1 MTESDAPGE
10 RTIRLLLVDDHA
22 LFREGLTRLLG
33 AEADFQVVG
42 QCSTVKDALD
52 VLSAEPVDV
61 VLLDVDLGPE
71 RGSELMAGARR
82 IGFRGRVLVVTAG
95 LRDDEAAFFLRE
107 GAAGIFLKHDSPA
120 VLARSIRRVMDG
132 EASIDQRLLAGLMR
146 SGGEGGDEP
155 ERAALT
161 ERERGVLRG
170 VFEGQANKEIAAA
183 LGISESSVKAAL
195 QQLFQKTGVRTRS
208 QLVRIALEQ
217 YRDQL

>member
-1 MTESDAPGE
+1 MTAPSSSP
-10 RTIRLLLVDDHA
+10 RTIRLVLVDDHA

-33 AEADFQVVG
+33 AEPDFQVVG
-42 QCSTVKDALD
+42 QCAAVKEALD
-52 VLSAEPVDV
+52 LLSAEPVDV

-71 RGSELMAGARR
+71 RGSEFMAGARR

-107 GAAGIFLKHDSPA
+107 GAAGIFMKHDSPA
-120 VLARSIRRVMDG
+120 VLARSIRHVMDG
-132 EASIDQRLLAGLMR
+132 EASIDQRLLTGLMR
-146 SGGEGGDEP
+146 TGSEEEEP
-155 ERAALT
+155 GRAALT

-170 VFEGQANKEIAAA
+170 VFEGQANKEIGAA

-208 QLVRIALEQ
+208 QLVRIALEP

>member
-1 MTESDAPGE
+1 MTTPGPPD
-10 RTIRLLLVDDHA
+10 RTIRIVLVDDHA
-22 LFREGLTRLLG
+22 LFREGLSRLLG
-33 AEADFQVVG
+33 TEPDFQVVA
-42 QCSTVKDALD
+42 QCGTVKDALD
-52 VLSAEPVDV
+52 VLSREPVDV

-71 RGSELMAGARR
+71 RGSEFMAGARR

-95 LRDDEAAFFLRE
+95 LRDDEAAYFLRE

-120 VLARSIRRVMDG
+120 VLARSIRHVMDG

-146 SGGEGGDEP
+146 TASEEEEP
-155 ERAALT
+155 GRAALT
-161 ERERGVLRG
+161 DRERGVLRG
-170 VFEGQANKEIAAA
+170 VFEGQANKEIAAQ

>member
-1 MTESDAPGE
+1 MMAPDTPE
-10 RTIRLLLVDDHA
+10 VRTIRLLLVDDHA

-33 AEADFQVVG
+33 AETDFQVVG

-52 VLSAEPVDV
+52 VLSAQPVDV

-71 RGSELMAGARR
+71 RGSEFMTGAHR